1 MADLIIN
8 INLDESRKKQG
19 LIIETYGGVIPHLK
33 SKQFSGQLRNVNL
46 TSVSQADN
54 LSLSE
59 LQIIKNIF
67 NDAANTQISKYQY
80 SFAVSQLPYLVPLV
94 ETGCIF
100 CREQAKKP
108 MYQVERLYINTDADS
123 LLVFRDFSARQDS
136 TVLYINYEIQKTE
149 ESSTEIIPLFYV
161 DISTSEFK
169 ADLYF
174 DYGSQI
180 IKAESKE
187 KHL

>member
-80 SFAVSQLPYLVPLV
+80 SFAVSQLPYLGQHRT
-94 ETGCIF
+94 EKCAR
-100 CREQAKKP
+100 CH
-108 MYQVERLYINTDADS
+108 QV
-123 LLVFRDFSARQDS
+123 
-136 TVLYINYEIQKTE
+136 
-149 ESSTEIIPLFYV
+149 
-161 DISTSEFK
+161 
-169 ADLYF
+169 
-174 DYGSQI
+174 
-180 IKAESKE
+180 
-187 KHL
+187 